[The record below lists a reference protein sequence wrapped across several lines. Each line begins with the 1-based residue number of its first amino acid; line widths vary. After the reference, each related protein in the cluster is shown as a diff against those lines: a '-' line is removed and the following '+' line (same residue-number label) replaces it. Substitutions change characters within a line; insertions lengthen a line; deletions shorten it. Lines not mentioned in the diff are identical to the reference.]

1 MIMKKLLSVV
11 LAAIMTVTAF
21 AVSVVPAMAADTV
34 NSPTATTAVDKE
46 PTLMVNGVVTVTD
59 ITYSVSGTSV
69 QSVTFRYVG
78 EGTLTGW
85 EHNLAELGLVAPND
99 YTIVYNDDGS
109 MTINFISEAANED
122 WDNGEVVVNA
132 LVDFGDGT
140 TAVSV
145 DTTKAND
152 SSKAPATGMSASVV
166 AGSVAVACAGIA
178 VLAATKK
185 KAAK

>member
-1 MIMKKLLSVV
+1 MKKLLSVV
-11 LAAIMTVTAF
+11 LAAIMTVSVF
-21 AVSVVPAMAADTV
+21 AISVVPAMAADTV
-34 NSPTATTAVDKE
+34 NSPTATTAVDNA

-59 ITYSVSGTSV
+59 ITYTVSGTSV

-78 EGTLTGW
+78 EGTLIGW
-85 EHNLAELGLVAPND
+85 EHNLQKLGLTESTD
-99 YTIVYNDDGS
+99 YTVVNNADGS
-109 MTINFISEAANED
+109 LTINFISAAANED
-122 WDNGEVVVNA
+122 WDNGEVTVNA

-140 TAVSV
+140 TAVQV

-152 SSKAPATGMSASVV
+152 SSKAPATGISTSLV

-185 KAAK
+185 RSAK

>member
-1 MIMKKLLSVV
+1 MKKLLSVV
-11 LAAIMTVTAF
+11 LAAIMTVSVF
-21 AVSVVPAMAADTV
+21 ALSVVPAMAADTV
-34 NSPTATTAVDKE
+34 NNA

-59 ITYSVSGTSV
+59 ITYTVSGTSV

-78 EGTLTGW
+78 EGTLIGW
-85 EHNLAELGLVAPND
+85 EHNLQKLGLTESTD
-99 YTIVYNDDGS
+99 YTVVNNADGS
-109 MTINFISEAANED
+109 LTINFISAAANED
-122 WDNGEVVVNA
+122 WDNGEVTVNA

-140 TAVSV
+140 TAVQV

-152 SSKAPATGMSASVV
+152 SSKAPATGISTSLV

-185 KAAK
+185 RSAK

>member
-1 MIMKKLLSVV
+1 
-11 LAAIMTVTAF
+11 
-21 AVSVVPAMAADTV
+21 
-34 NSPTATTAVDKE
+34 
-46 PTLMVNGVVTVTD
+46 
-59 ITYSVSGTSV
+59 
-69 QSVTFRYVG
+69 
-78 EGTLTGW
+78 
-85 EHNLAELGLVAPND
+85 
-99 YTIVYNDDGS
+99 